1 MVIKRKGMRKEGFA
15 WLSKVAQDCDWDW
28 TTAEKEY
35 RLAIELDPNYA
46 TAHHWYAEYLAL
58 MGRLEEALAEMERA
72 RRLDPQ
78 SLIIATDKALILYY
92 SRKYDLSMQEYLAV
106 LEMDPNFPRVRGLM
120 SVYVEKGMRTE
131 LLATVDKL
139 ERRGEKSP
147 WEWGEL
153 VYYNG
158 RAGRLA
164 EARSALKKIE
174 ELNKKQPID
183 PLVFTFSYIG
193 LNEKELALQYL
204 EKAHTQH
211 SIALTSMGVEPMYD
225 SLRSEPR
232 FQTLLERMNLK

>member
-1 MVIKRKGMRKEGFA
+1 MQRRRQHKDVSAVR
-15 WLSKVAQDCDWDW
+15 
-28 TTAEKEY
+28 TA
-35 RLAIELDPNYA
+35 
-46 TAHHWYAEYLAL
+46 
-58 MGRLEEALAEMERA
+58 
-72 RRLDPQ
+72 
-78 SLIIATDKALILYY
+78 
-92 SRKYDLSMQEYLAV
+92 
-106 LEMDPNFPRVRGLM
+106 
-120 SVYVEKGMRTE
+120 
-131 LLATVDKL
+131 
-139 ERRGEKSP
+139 
-147 WEWGEL
+147 
-153 VYYNG
+153 